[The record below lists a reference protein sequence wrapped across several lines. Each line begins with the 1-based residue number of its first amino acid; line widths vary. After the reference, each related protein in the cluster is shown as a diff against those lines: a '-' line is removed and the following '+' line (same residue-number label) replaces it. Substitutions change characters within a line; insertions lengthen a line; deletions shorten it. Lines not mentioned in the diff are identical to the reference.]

1 MTENEIPSLAELLT
15 SALEQCQ
22 ERGMPL
28 PYLLVMAGINGCILA
43 ARYVQSDDG
52 LEAEVLIDDGGVMA
66 LPINIMIIDATG
78 EAARVS
84 ITKDEGMKLH

>member
-1 MTENEIPSLAELLT
+1 M
-15 SALEQCQ
+15 
-22 ERGMPL
+22 
-28 PYLLVMAGINGCILA
+28 A

-52 LEAEVLIDDGGVMA
+52 FAAEVLSDDGGVMA
-66 LPINIMIIDATG
+66 LPINITIIDATG